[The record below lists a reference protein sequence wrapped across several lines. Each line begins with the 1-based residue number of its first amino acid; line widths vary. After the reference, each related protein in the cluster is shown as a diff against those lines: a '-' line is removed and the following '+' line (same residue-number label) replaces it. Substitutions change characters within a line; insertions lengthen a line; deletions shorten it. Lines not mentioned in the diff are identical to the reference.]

1 MAKIRTAPSC
11 KIEQPIQLLLLF
23 YSRLPLYSFITYRP
37 CTHLDKQ
44 HTIFGRVVGGLDVLD
59 KMEAVPTE
67 KKTDKP
73 DREIRILN
81 VDVLVDPYQVYKD
94 RLKNKLEKEANAAAL
109 AQEQDRLEAKRNSM
123 GWFGPNVTKAQGK
136 KAAAASNGVGKYLT
150 PPTRKRD
157 ADDLGLGGDNS
168 PSNSSPSMNSSSVKR
183 AKGSY
188 GNFDNF

>member
-1 MAKIRTAPSC
+1 
-11 KIEQPIQLLLLF
+11 
-23 YSRLPLYSFITYRP
+23 
-37 CTHLDKQ
+37 LDKQ

-136 KAAAASNGVGKYLT
+136 RAAAASNGVGKYLAT
-150 PPTRKRD
+150 TTRKRD
-157 ADDLGLGGDNS
+157 ADELALSD
-168 PSNSSPSMNSSSVKR
+168 SSPSISSPSVNSSSSGKR
-183 AKGSY
+183 AKGY